1 MAPSFPLSKRAADVR
16 PGCKTQKIAVMLRQ
30 DGSHSRLG
38 VVSSKETRAQLG
50 INEHHQN
57 QVVNYIRF
65 ARYQRG
71 QRLRAVD
78 VCFEELKDSRL
89 TDETFTVDEV
99 VDMLDGLLAVV
110 RSEVESELINT
121 AHTNVLMSRQMCQQA
136 EKYHLKLSTDI
147 SELENR
153 ELLEQIRE
161 FEEQEFSGAKKE
173 KDFVAKKLIPIND
186 TGLTQLLNMKIDEL
200 QSENEMLLQRLSKFD
215 KEFAG
220 NYQRTKSLTS
230 DLERLQAEL
239 RAKGTRPGAT
249 SAEVSEMTRQMAELQ
264 VQIDQ
269 ERQKGK
275 VSSEQAEREMASTK
289 HELLRIREML
299 EMAEKELEKKV
310 SQTTPFKNLKQMLQR
325 KNDQMKDLR
334 KRLMK
339 YEPVGDD

>member
-1 MAPSFPLSKRAADVR
+1 MAE
-16 PGCKTQKIAVMLRQ
+16 
-30 DGSHSRLG
+30 LG
-38 VVSSKETRAQLG
+38 V
-50 INEHHQN
+50 NEHHQL
-57 QVVNYIRF
+57 QIVNYIRF

-89 TDETFTVDEV
+89 TDDTFTVDEV

-110 RSEVESELINT
+110 RSEVESELIHT
-121 AHTNVLMSRQMCQQA
+121 AHTNVLMTRQMCMQA
-136 EKYHLKLSTDI
+136 EKWHLKLSADI

-153 ELLEQIRE
+153 ELLEQIKE
-161 FEEQEFSGAKKE
+161 FEEREFSGAKRD
-173 KDFVAKKLIPIND
+173 KDFVPKKLMPIND
-186 TGLTQLLNMKIDEL
+186 TGLTTLLNMKIDEL

-215 KEFAG
+215 KEFAS

-230 DLERLQAEL
+230 DLERMQDEL
-239 RAKGTRPGAT
+239 RAKGTRPNA
-249 SAEVSEMTRQMAELQ
+249 SQQEVEEMTRRMSELQ
-264 VQIDQ
+264 TQIDQ
-269 ERQKGK
+269 ERKKGQ
-275 VSSEQAEREMASTK
+275 VSSEQAEKEMANTK

-325 KNDQMKDLR
+325 KNDQMKELR

-339 YEPVGDD
+339 YEPVTDD